1 MGCAIVTLEA
11 TENLKP
17 IHDRMPAILD
27 KTSYGDW
34 IQGTEEDV
42 YDLSISDKIDFYPV
56 STIVNNPS
64 NNVKDCCLP
73 LISG

>member
-1 MGCAIVTLEA
+1 
-11 TENLKP
+11 
-17 IHDRMPAILD
+17 MPAILD

-42 YDLSISDKIDFYPV
+42 YDLSISEKIDFYPV